1 MKTITVKNL
10 DGTNENVEIVYYF
23 DIKDLNK
30 TFAIISKNEKLKEGM
45 SKVYIS
51 EVTEETPGLF
61 KFVAIT
67 DESVWDNVKVA
78 MKSIIQGNKM
88 DSSKNISGVVELLG
102 SRVIGIK
109 DTDKEKFASISLESS
124 FTIENPSSETPEV
137 SVASE
142 TIADPQASTQTPVE
156 TAPVQEPT
164 SVVPEVKEE
173 VKPVEAEPTE
183 ESTNIFD
190 QIAAA
195 SPTEPVAPVTPETP
209 VMPVN
214 SEPVVDV
221 TSTETATPIPE
232 PANEPVVDVASEPV
246 PEPVFDMPE
255 VSSEKLVTPQELY
268 KQEGKTEQQKDA
280 VEICF
285 ERIRAELMKKDEII
299 AELQAK
305 IKELESVHNMNYQ
318 NPMSDQTL
326 LYKQAA

>member
-30 TFAIISKNEKLKEGM
+30 TFAIISKNERLKEGM

-67 DESVWDNVKVA
+67 DESVWDNVKAA

-124 FTIENPSSETPEV
+124 FTIETPSETPEV
-137 SVASE
+137 SVTPEPAVTPE
-142 TIADPQASTQTPVE
+142 TIVQTPAE
-156 TAPVQEPT
+156 PAPVQEPT
-164 SVVPEVKEE
+164 PVVSEAKEE
-173 VKPVEAEPTE
+173 VKPAEAEPAL

-195 SPTEPVAPVTPETP
+195 SPAEPVVDVPSTETSTPIPESA
-209 VMPVN
+209 N
-214 SEPVVDV
+214 EPVVDV
-221 TSTETATPIPE
+221 TSGPVSE
-232 PANEPVVDVASEPV
+232 PA
-246 PEPVFDMPE
+246 FDMPE

-268 KQEGKTEQQKDA
+268 KQEEKTEKQKDA

-305 IKELESVHNMNYQ
+305 IKKLESAQNMNYQ
-318 NPMSDQTL
+318 KSMPDQTL
-326 LYKQAA
+326 SYKQAA

>member
-137 SVASE
+137 SVDSE
-142 TIADPQASTQTPVE
+142 TIAAPQASAQTPVE
-156 TAPVQEPT
+156 PAPVQEPT

-221 TSTETATPIPE
+221 TSTKTATPIPE

>member
-67 DESVWDNVKVA
+67 DESVWDNVKAA

-124 FTIENPSSETPEV
+124 FTIETPSETSEV
-137 SVASE
+137 SVTPEPAATPE
-142 TIADPQASTQTPVE
+142 TIAQTPVE

-164 SVVPEVKEE
+164 PVVPEVKEE
-173 VKPVEAEPTE
+173 VKPAEPEPTL

-195 SPTEPVAPVTPETP
+195 SPAEPVAPVTPEVP
-209 VMPVN
+209 VMPVT
-214 SEPVVDV
+214 SEPIVDV

-232 PANEPVVDVASEPV
+232 PANEPVVDVTPEPV

-268 KQEGKTEQQKDA
+268 KQEEKVEKTKDA

-305 IKELESVHNMNYQ
+305 IKELESAHNMNYQ
-318 NPMSDQTL
+318 NPMPDQTL
-326 LYKQAA
+326 SYKQAA

>member
-61 KFVAIT
+61 KLVAIT
-67 DESVWDNVKVA
+67 DESVWDNVKAA

-88 DSSKNISGVVELLG
+88 DSSRNISGVVELLG

-124 FTIENPSSETPEV
+124 FTIETPSETPEV
-137 SVASE
+137 SVTPEPAVTSE
-142 TIADPQASTQTPVE
+142 TIVQTPAE
-156 TAPVQEPT
+156 PAPVQEPIP
-164 SVVPEVKEE
+164 VVSEAKEE
-173 VKPVEAEPTE
+173 VKPAEAEPAL

-195 SPTEPVAPVTPETP
+195 SPAEPVVPVTPEVPT
-209 VMPVN
+209 MPAI

-221 TSTETATPIPE
+221 PSTETSTPIPE
-232 PANEPVVDVASEPV
+232 PANESVVDVTPGPVSEPA
-246 PEPVFDMPE
+246 FDMPE

-268 KQEGKTEQQKDA
+268 KQEEKTEKQKDA

-305 IKELESVHNMNYQ
+305 IKKLESAQNMNYQ
-318 NPMSDQTL
+318 KSMPDQTL
-326 LYKQAA
+326 SYKQAA

>member
-51 EVTEETPGLF
+51 EVTEDTPGLF
-61 KFVAIT
+61 KLVAIT
-67 DESVWDNVKVA
+67 DESVWDNVKAA

-124 FTIENPSSETPEV
+124 FTIETPSETPEV
-137 SVASE
+137 SVTPEPAVTSE
-142 TIADPQASTQTPVE
+142 AIVQTPAE
-156 TAPVQEPT
+156 PAPVQQPT
-164 SVVPEVKEE
+164 PVVPEAKEE
-173 VKPVEAEPTE
+173 VKPVEAEPAL
-183 ESTNIFD
+183 ESNNIFD

-195 SPTEPVAPVTPETP
+195 SPAEPVVPVTPE
-209 VMPVN
+209 VLAMPAI

-221 TSTETATPIPE
+221 PSTETSTPIHE
-232 PANEPVVDVASEPV
+232 PANEPVVDVTSGPVSEPA
-246 PEPVFDMPE
+246 FDMPE

-268 KQEGKTEQQKDA
+268 KQEEKTEKQKDA

-305 IKELESVHNMNYQ
+305 IKKLESAQNMNYQ
-318 NPMSDQTL
+318 KSMPDQTL
-326 LYKQAA
+326 SYKQAA

>member
-124 FTIENPSSETPEV
+124 FTIENSSSETPEV
-137 SVASE
+137 SVDSE

-221 TSTETATPIPE
+221 TSTKTATPIPE
-232 PANEPVVDVASEPV
+232 FANKPVVDVASEPV
-246 PEPVFDMPE
+246 PDPVFDMPE

-318 NPMSDQTL
+318 NSMSDQTL

>member
-137 SVASE
+137 SVDSE
-142 TIADPQASTQTPVE
+142 TIAAPQASAQTPVE
-156 TAPVQEPT
+156 PAPVQEPT
-164 SVVPEVKEE
+164 SVVPEVK
-173 VKPVEAEPTE
+173 PVEAEPTE
-183 ESTNIFD
+183 ESTIIFD

-221 TSTETATPIPE
+221 TSTKTATPIPE

-305 IKELESVHNMNYQ
+305 IKELESAHNMNYQ
-318 NPMSDQTL
+318 NSMSDQTL

>member
-23 DIKDLNK
+23 DIKELNR

-51 EVTEETPGLF
+51 EVNEETPGLF

-67 DESVWDNVKVA
+67 DESVWDNVKAA

-124 FTIENPSSETPEV
+124 FTIETPSETP
-137 SVASE
+137 SVVPVTNTPE
-142 TIADPQASTQTPVE
+142 TIVQTPVE

-164 SVVPEVKEE
+164 PVVSEVKEE
-173 VKPVEAEPTE
+173 VKPVEAEPAL

-195 SPTEPVAPVTPETP
+195 SPAEPVAPVTPEVP

-232 PANEPVVDVASEPV
+232 PANEPVVDVT
-246 PEPVFDMPE
+246 PEPVSEPIFDVPE
-255 VSSEKLVTPQELY
+255 VNNSVGEKLVTPQELY
-268 KQEGKTEQQKDA
+268 KQEETIEKQKDI
-280 VEICF
+280 VEMSF
-285 ERIRAELMKKDEII
+285 DRIRAELMKKDEII

-305 IKELESVHNMNYQ
+305 IKELESARNMNYQ
-318 NPMSDQTL
+318 NPMPDQTL
-326 LYKQAA
+326 SYKQAA

>member
-51 EVTEETPGLF
+51 EVTEDTPGLF
-61 KFVAIT
+61 KLVAIT
-67 DESVWDNVKVA
+67 DESVWDNVKAA

-124 FTIENPSSETPEV
+124 FTIETPSETPEV
-137 SVASE
+137 SVTPEPAVTPE
-142 TIADPQASTQTPVE
+142 AIVQTPAE
-156 TAPVQEPT
+156 PAPVQQPT
-164 SVVPEVKEE
+164 PVVPEAKEE
-173 VKPVEAEPTE
+173 VKPVEAEPAL

-195 SPTEPVAPVTPETP
+195 SPAEPVVPVTPE
-209 VMPVN
+209 VLAMPAI

-221 TSTETATPIPE
+221 PSTETSTPIHE
-232 PANEPVVDVASEPV
+232 PANEPVVDVTSGPVSEPA
-246 PEPVFDMPE
+246 FDMPE

-268 KQEGKTEQQKDA
+268 KQEEKTEKQKDA

-305 IKELESVHNMNYQ
+305 IKKLESAQNMNYQ
-318 NPMSDQTL
+318 KSMPDQTL
-326 LYKQAA
+326 SYKQAA

>member
-78 MKSIIQGNKM
+78 MKSIIQGHKM

-142 TIADPQASTQTPVE
+142 TIAAPQASTQNPVE

-195 SPTEPVAPVTPETP
+195 SPTEPVTSVTPEIP

-214 SEPVVDV
+214 SEPVVGV

-232 PANEPVVDVASEPV
+232 PANEPVVDVTSEPV

-255 VSSEKLVTPQELY
+255 VSGEKLVTPQELY

>member
-61 KFVAIT
+61 KLVAIT
-67 DESVWDNVKVA
+67 DESVWDNVKAA

-124 FTIENPSSETPEV
+124 FTIETPSETPEV
-137 SVASE
+137 SVTPEPAVTPE
-142 TIADPQASTQTPVE
+142 AIVQTPAE
-156 TAPVQEPT
+156 PAPVQQPT
-164 SVVPEVKEE
+164 PVVPEAKEE
-173 VKPVEAEPTE
+173 VKPVEAEPAL

-195 SPTEPVAPVTPETP
+195 SPAEPVVPVTPE
-209 VMPVN
+209 VLAMPAI

-221 TSTETATPIPE
+221 PSTETSTPIHE
-232 PANEPVVDVASEPV
+232 PANEPVVDVTSGPVSEPA
-246 PEPVFDMPE
+246 FDMPE

-268 KQEGKTEQQKDA
+268 KQEEKTEKQKDA

-299 AELQAK
+299 AELQAT
-305 IKELESVHNMNYQ
+305 IKKLESAQNINYQ
-318 NPMSDQTL
+318 KLMPDQTL
-326 LYKQAA
+326 SYKQAA

>member
-61 KFVAIT
+61 KLVAIT
-67 DESVWDNVKVA
+67 DESVWDNVKAA

-124 FTIENPSSETPEV
+124 FTIETPSETPEV
-137 SVASE
+137 SVTPEPAVTSE
-142 TIADPQASTQTPVE
+142 TIVQTPAE
-156 TAPVQEPT
+156 PTPVQEPIP
-164 SVVPEVKEE
+164 VVSEAKEE
-173 VKPVEAEPTE
+173 VKPAEAEPAL

-195 SPTEPVAPVTPETP
+195 SPAEPVVPVTPEVPT
-209 VMPVN
+209 MPAI

-221 TSTETATPIPE
+221 PSTETSTPIPE
-232 PANEPVVDVASEPV
+232 PANEPVVDATPGPVSEPA
-246 PEPVFDMPE
+246 FDMPE

-268 KQEGKTEQQKDA
+268 KQEEKTEKQKDA

-305 IKELESVHNMNYQ
+305 IKKLESAQNMNYQ
-318 NPMSDQTL
+318 KSMPDQTL
-326 LYKQAA
+326 SYKQAA

>member
-1 MKTITVKNL
+1 M
-10 DGTNENVEIVYYF
+10 
-23 DIKDLNK
+23 DLNN
-30 TFAIISKNEKLKEGM
+30 AKLEG
-45 SKVYIS
+45 Y
-51 EVTEETPGLF
+51 
-61 KFVAIT
+61 
-67 DESVWDNVKVA
+67 
-78 MKSIIQGNKM
+78 
-88 DSSKNISGVVELLG
+88 
-102 SRVIGIK
+102 RVIGIK

-137 SVASE
+137 SVDSE
-142 TIADPQASTQTPVE
+142 TIAAPQASAQTPVE

-164 SVVPEVKEE
+164 SVVPE

-195 SPTEPVAPVTPETP
+195 SPTEPVAPVTPEIP
-209 VMPVN
+209 AMPVN

-221 TSTETATPIPE
+221 TSTKTATPIPE

-305 IKELESVHNMNYQ
+305 IKELESAHNMNYQ
-318 NPMSDQTL
+318 NSMSDQTL

>member
-67 DESVWDNVKVA
+67 DESVWDNVKAA

-124 FTIENPSSETPEV
+124 FTIETPSETPEV
-137 SVASE
+137 SVTPEPAVTPE
-142 TIADPQASTQTPVE
+142 AIVQTPAE
-156 TAPVQEPT
+156 PAPVQQPT
-164 SVVPEVKEE
+164 PVVPEAKEE
-173 VKPVEAEPTE
+173 VKPVEAEPAL
-183 ESTNIFD
+183 ESNNIFD

-195 SPTEPVAPVTPETP
+195 SPAEPVVPVTPE
-209 VMPVN
+209 VLAMPAI

-221 TSTETATPIPE
+221 PSTETSTPIHE
-232 PANEPVVDVASEPV
+232 PANEPVVDVTSGPVSEPA
-246 PEPVFDMPE
+246 FDMPE

-268 KQEGKTEQQKDA
+268 KQEEKTEKQKDA

-305 IKELESVHNMNYQ
+305 IKKLESAQNMNYQ
-318 NPMSDQTL
+318 KLMPDQTL
-326 LYKQAA
+326 SYKQAA

>member
-67 DESVWDNVKVA
+67 DESVWDNVKAA

-124 FTIENPSSETPEV
+124 FTIETPSETPEV
-137 SVASE
+137 SVTPEPAVTPE
-142 TIADPQASTQTPVE
+142 AIVQTPAE
-156 TAPVQEPT
+156 PAPVQQPT
-164 SVVPEVKEE
+164 PVVPEAKEE
-173 VKPVEAEPTE
+173 VKPVEAEPAL

-195 SPTEPVAPVTPETP
+195 SPAEPVVPVTPE
-209 VMPVN
+209 VLAMPAI

-221 TSTETATPIPE
+221 PSTETSTPIHE
-232 PANEPVVDVASEPV
+232 PANEPVVDVTSGPVSEPA
-246 PEPVFDMPE
+246 FDMPE

-268 KQEGKTEQQKDA
+268 KQEEKTEKQKDA

-305 IKELESVHNMNYQ
+305 IKKLESAQNMNYQ
-318 NPMSDQTL
+318 KLMPDQTL
-326 LYKQAA
+326 SYKQAA

>member
-30 TFAIISKNEKLKEGM
+30 TFAIISKNERLKEGM

-137 SVASE
+137 SVDSE
-142 TIADPQASTQTPVE
+142 TIAAPQASAQTPVE
-156 TAPVQEPT
+156 PAPVQEPT
-164 SVVPEVKEE
+164 SVVPE

-195 SPTEPVAPVTPETP
+195 SPTEPVAPVTPEIP
-209 VMPVN
+209 AMPVN

-221 TSTETATPIPE
+221 TSTKTATPIPE

-305 IKELESVHNMNYQ
+305 IKELESAHNMNYQ
-318 NPMSDQTL
+318 NSMSDQTL

>member
-1 MKTITVKNL
+1 MKTITIKNL

-67 DESVWDNVKVA
+67 DESVWDNVKAA

-124 FTIENPSSETPEV
+124 FTIETPSETPEV
-137 SVASE
+137 SVTPEPAGTHE
-142 TIADPQASTQTPVE
+142 TIVQTPAE
-156 TAPVQEPT
+156 PAPVQEPT
-164 SVVPEVKEE
+164 PVVSEAKEE
-173 VKPVEAEPTE
+173 VKPAEAEPAL

-195 SPTEPVAPVTPETP
+195 SPAEPAVPVTPE
-209 VMPVN
+209 VSAMSAI
-214 SEPVVDV
+214 SEPVVDAP
-221 TSTETATPIPE
+221 STETSTPIPE
-232 PANEPVVDVASEPV
+232 PANEPVVDVTPGPVSEPA
-246 PEPVFDMPE
+246 FDMPE

-268 KQEGKTEQQKDA
+268 KQEEKTEKQKDA

-305 IKELESVHNMNYQ
+305 IKKLESAQNMNYQ
-318 NPMSDQTL
+318 KSMPDQTL
-326 LYKQAA
+326 SYKQAA

>member
-67 DESVWDNVKVA
+67 DESVWDNVKAA

-124 FTIENPSSETPEV
+124 FTIETPSETPEV
-137 SVASE
+137 SVTPEPAVTSE
-142 TIADPQASTQTPVE
+142 AIVQIPAEP
-156 TAPVQEPT
+156 APVQEPT
-164 SVVPEVKEE
+164 PVVSEAKEE
-173 VKPVEAEPTE
+173 VKPVEAEPAL
-183 ESTNIFD
+183 ESNNIFD

-195 SPTEPVAPVTPETP
+195 SPAEPVVPVTPE
-209 VMPVN
+209 VLAMPAI

-221 TSTETATPIPE
+221 PSTETSTTIHE
-232 PANEPVVDVASEPV
+232 PANEPVVDVTSGPVSEPA
-246 PEPVFDMPE
+246 FDMPE

-268 KQEGKTEQQKDA
+268 KQEEKTEKQKDA

-305 IKELESVHNMNYQ
+305 IKKLESAQNMNYQ
-318 NPMSDQTL
+318 KLMPDQTL
-326 LYKQAA
+326 SYKQAA

>member
-30 TFAIISKNEKLKEGM
+30 TFAIISKNERLKEGM

-67 DESVWDNVKVA
+67 DESVWDNVKAA

-124 FTIENPSSETPEV
+124 FTIETPSETPEV
-137 SVASE
+137 SVTAE
-142 TIADPQASTQTPVE
+142 PALTPVTIVQTPAEPV
-156 TAPVQEPT
+156 PVQEPT
-164 SVVPEVKEE
+164 PVVSEAKEE
-173 VKPVEAEPTE
+173 VKPAEAEPAL

-195 SPTEPVAPVTPETP
+195 SPAEPAVPVTPE
-209 VMPVN
+209 VSAMPAI
-214 SEPVVDV
+214 SEPVVDAP
-221 TSTETATPIPE
+221 STETSTPIPE
-232 PANEPVVDVASEPV
+232 PANEPVVDVTPGPVSEPA
-246 PEPVFDMPE
+246 FDMPE

-268 KQEGKTEQQKDA
+268 KQEEKTEKQKDA

-305 IKELESVHNMNYQ
+305 IKKLESAQNMNYQ
-318 NPMSDQTL
+318 KSMPDQTL
-326 LYKQAA
+326 SYKQAA

>member
-61 KFVAIT
+61 KLVAIT
-67 DESVWDNVKVA
+67 DESVWDNVKAA

-124 FTIENPSSETPEV
+124 FTIETPSETPEV
-137 SVASE
+137 SVTPEPAVTSE
-142 TIADPQASTQTPVE
+142 TIVQTPAE
-156 TAPVQEPT
+156 PAPVQEPIP
-164 SVVPEVKEE
+164 VVSEAKEE
-173 VKPVEAEPTE
+173 VKPVEAEPAL

-195 SPTEPVAPVTPETP
+195 SPAEPVVPVTPEVPT
-209 VMPVN
+209 MPAI
-214 SEPVVDV
+214 SEPVVD
-221 TSTETATPIPE
+221 ATPGPVSE
-232 PANEPVVDVASEPV
+232 PA
-246 PEPVFDMPE
+246 FDMPE

-268 KQEGKTEQQKDA
+268 KQEEKTEKQKDA

-305 IKELESVHNMNYQ
+305 IKKLESAQNMNYQ
-318 NPMSDQTL
+318 KSMPDQTL
-326 LYKQAA
+326 SYKQAA

>member
-51 EVTEETPGLF
+51 EVTEDTPGLF
-61 KFVAIT
+61 KLVAIT
-67 DESVWDNVKVA
+67 DESVWDNVKAA

-124 FTIENPSSETPEV
+124 FTIETPSETPEV
-137 SVASE
+137 SVTPEPAVTPE
-142 TIADPQASTQTPVE
+142 AIVQTPAE
-156 TAPVQEPT
+156 PAPVQQPT
-164 SVVPEVKEE
+164 PVVPEAKEE
-173 VKPVEAEPTE
+173 VKPVEAEPAL
-183 ESTNIFD
+183 ESNNIFD

-195 SPTEPVAPVTPETP
+195 SPAEPVVPVTPE
-209 VMPVN
+209 VLAMPAI

-221 TSTETATPIPE
+221 PSTETSTPIHE
-232 PANEPVVDVASEPV
+232 PANEPVVDVTSGPVSEPA
-246 PEPVFDMPE
+246 FDMPE

-268 KQEGKTEQQKDA
+268 KQEEKTEKQKDA

-305 IKELESVHNMNYQ
+305 IKKLESAQNMNYQ
-318 NPMSDQTL
+318 KSMPDQTL
-326 LYKQAA
+326 SYKQAA